1 MKIKRDSKFGGAH
14 VEVSPMNDI
23 MFFLMLFFLIVSTLA
38 NPSVVK
44 LILPNSKKVQEK
56 MDKQPI
62 SISVTKVNDV
72 KVFYLNNQ
80 QVDFEGLESA
90 LKAKIVGVADPTAV
104 LRFDKSLTI
113 QDLVDVLSIAADL
126 KIKMV
131 LATQPASNK

>member
-1 MKIKRDSKFGGAH
+1 
-14 VEVSPMNDI
+14 MNDI

-62 SISVTKVNDV
+62 SISVAKVNNQTV
-72 KVFYLNNQ
+72 YYLNNL
-80 QVDFEGLESA
+80 QVDLETLEPA
-90 LKAKIVGVADPTAV
+90 LKSAIAGVPDPTAV

-113 QDLVDVLSIAADL
+113 QDLVDVLTIAADL
-126 KIKMV
+126 KVKMV
-131 LATQPASNK
+131 LATQPTSNK

>member
-1 MKIKRDSKFGGAH
+1 MKIKRESKFGGAH
-14 VEVSPMNDI
+14 VETSPMNDI

-62 SISVTKVNDV
+62 VISVTKVNDV

-80 QVDFEGLESA
+80 QVDLETLEPA
-90 LKAKIVGVADPTAV
+90 LKAKIVGVDDPTAV

-113 QDLVDVLSIAADL
+113 QDLVDVLTIAADL

-131 LATQPASNK
+131 LATQPSSNK